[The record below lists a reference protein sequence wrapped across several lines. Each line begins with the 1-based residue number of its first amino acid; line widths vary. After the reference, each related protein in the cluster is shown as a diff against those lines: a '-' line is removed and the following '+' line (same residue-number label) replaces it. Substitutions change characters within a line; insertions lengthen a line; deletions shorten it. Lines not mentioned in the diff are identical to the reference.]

1 MGSTWTALVPVKRL
15 ADAKSRLALP
25 SAQRRSLAVAM
36 ALDTIGAVRS
46 VPSVTELVVVSSDQ
60 QLARALAP
68 LPVTLV
74 ADEPG
79 GGLNAALG
87 FAAHQVRRRRAGAA
101 LVAVTADLPAL
112 RGEEL
117 GAVLAGIPAGSRAFV
132 RDVGG
137 TGTTLLAASGG
148 CPLDPAFGSGSA
160 ERHRRSGAVELALP
174 ARGLRHDIDTVA
186 DLAAAAGLRLGGHTR
201 QWLTVHRAQH
211 QHTEPE
217 AR

>member
-15 ADAKSRLALP
+15 AQAKSRLALP
-25 SAQRRSLAVAM
+25 PAQRLSLALAM

-46 VPSVTELVVVSSDQ
+46 VPSVSEVVVVSSDP
-60 QLARALAP
+60 QLARALAAH
-68 LPVTLV
+68 PVTLV

-79 GGLNAALG
+79 QGLNAALG
-87 FAAHQVRRRRAGAA
+87 FAAQQVRSRCPEAS

-117 GAVLAGIPAGSRAFV
+117 GAVLAGVPAGRRAFV
-132 RDVGG
+132 RDAGG

-148 CPLDPAFGSGSA
+148 CPLDPTFGPASA
-160 ERHRRSGAVELALP
+160 HRHRRSGAVELAAP

-186 DLAAAAGLRLGGHTR
+186 DLVATAELGLGGHTR
-201 QWLTVHRAQH
+201 QWLSAQRA
-211 QHTEPE
+211 
-217 AR
+217 R